1 MNYSAKINTII
12 DNLNFSSSNE
22 DNKEIIKSRFVEEVS
37 FYEKKRDHTKRYYNI
52 FRFIVTIGS
61 IFLPA
66 ILSMG
71 QMDPT
76 KLPKNFDQVTFWSSW
91 SVSLMVT
98 ISNGFLQLFSLDK
111 NYFNYSL
118 VVEQL
123 KTEGWQF
130 FGLSGKYEE
139 YDTHEKKAYK
149 EFCKAI
155 ENIKRKQIE
164 TEFQG
169 KGNTTKKKPDNKT
182 PDDKT
187 PAGKNPDYETS
198 LLDNDALKQTAYKK
212 RGDIVN
218 PPEEE
223 SPDIEKSTSNDRP
236 IPSALSGVS
245 DMIDDAMNA
254 GMDSLRPNISDLSDS
269 VNKEDEDDEDD
280 EDDESILKK
289 N

>member
-1 MNYSAKINTII
+1 MNYTAKVNSII
-12 DNLNFSSSNE
+12 DNNLSLPKHLE

-76 KLPKNFDQVTFWSSW
+76 KLPKNFDMITFWSSW

-130 FGLSGKYEE
+130 FGLSGNYEE
-139 YDTHEKKAYK
+139 YDTHNKKAYK
-149 EFCKAI
+149 EFCKAV

-169 KGNTTKKKPDNKT
+169 KGNTTKKKPDNKK
-182 PDDKT
+182 PDDQK
-187 PAGKNPDYETS
+187 PDSEIP
-198 LLDNDALKQTAYKK
+198 LLNEDSNKQTKENFKK
-212 RGDIVN
+212 DGDDDN
-218 PPEEE
+218 SD
-223 SPDIEKSTSNDRP
+223 SPKEASTDIENAVEDEINKTIS
-236 IPSALSGVS
+236 SAVSGVS

-254 GMDSLRPNISDLSDS
+254 GMDSLRPNISDL
-269 VNKEDEDDEDD
+269 VNQDNQTNQDDGEED
-280 EDDESILKK
+280 IFKK

>member
-169 KGNTTKKKPDNKT
+169 KGNTTKKKPDNQK
-182 PDDKT
+182 PDKT
-187 PAGKNPDYETS
+187 DNQKPDYETS
-198 LLDNDALKQTAYKK
+198 LLDNDTLKQTEVIKK
-212 RGDIVN
+212 GGN
-218 PPEEE
+218 SGNLPEEV
-223 SPDIEKSTSNDRP
+223 SPDIEKANQMTKP

-254 GMDSLRPNISDLSDS
+254 GMDSLRPNISDLSDL
-269 VNKEDEDDEDD
+269 VNEDDDDEDD
-280 EDDESILKK
+280 EAILKK